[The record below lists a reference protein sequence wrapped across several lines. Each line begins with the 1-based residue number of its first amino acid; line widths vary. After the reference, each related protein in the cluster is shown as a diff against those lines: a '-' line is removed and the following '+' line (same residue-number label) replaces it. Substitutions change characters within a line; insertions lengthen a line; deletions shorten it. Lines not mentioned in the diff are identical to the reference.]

1 MAAMSD
7 SYEPTGAIIST
18 SLRSIFLKFQGAKL
32 TDLKDIGKHHIK
44 TASHSIQE
52 IIFMLIFICVKTT
65 ELNSQ
70 PQIRLSE
77 GFIEEHPVVFIDFE
91 FSWPVVNRLRIF
103 PNAVYLSNEKRWYIL
118 KEVFTIEKF
127 RSVFEKIAEI
137 DTDLSEEKIK
147 VPEKYIA
154 VLKQKRY
161 SENTIRTYIHYFE
174 EFMLHFHKSPLT
186 EITTAEINDYIL
198 GLIQDKNI
206 SPSQQNQRINAIKF
220 YYEKVLQQD
229 RQTYLIERPLKER
242 RLPEVL
248 SKDEI
253 RRILEKTEN
262 LKHRAILLLIYSSG
276 LRRSELINL
285 KISDVNS
292 RRMLLRINGAKG
304 KKDRFSLLSESMLK
318 LLREYFKEYRPKE
331 WLFEGPKGSQYSS
344 TSMHRILKKSAE
356 LAGIKKRVH
365 LHMLRH
371 SFATHLLEQGTNI
384 RLIQEILGHES
395 IKTTEIYTHI
405 SNQDLKS
412 VKNPADDLFNTI

>member
-1 MAAMSD
+1 MF
-7 SYEPTGAIIST
+7 
-18 SLRSIFLKFQGAKL
+18 IFKCAK
-32 TDLKDIGKHHIK
+32 IK
-44 TASHSIQE
+44 
-52 IIFMLIFICVKTT
+52 K
-65 ELNSQ
+65 LNDR

-91 FSWPVVNRLRIF
+91 FSWPVVNRIRIF
-103 PNAVYLSNEKRWYIL
+103 PNAVYLPNEKRWYIL
-118 KEVFTIEKF
+118 KEVFTIEEF
-127 RSVFEKIAEI
+127 RSAFENIAQI
-137 DTDLSEEKIK
+137 NFDLPNGKIK

-174 EFMLHFHKSPLT
+174 DFMLHFHKSLLS
-186 EITTAEINDYIL
+186 EIKTTEINDYIL

-412 VKNPADDLFNTI
+412 VKNPADELFNTT